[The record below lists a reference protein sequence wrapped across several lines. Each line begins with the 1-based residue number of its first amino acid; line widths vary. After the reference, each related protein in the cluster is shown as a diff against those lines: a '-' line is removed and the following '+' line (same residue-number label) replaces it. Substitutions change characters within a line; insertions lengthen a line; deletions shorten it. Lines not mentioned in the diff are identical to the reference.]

1 MFTIKEKCME
11 NPIIEIKKIKAEKQ
25 LDYFTSVFIFLYW
38 FAVFY
43 RYNHISDV
51 IPIHYD
57 IDGSIGSYGDKIFI
71 FISPFFATIIYL
83 CLIFGAKRPH
93 KFHYNVTITKE
104 NAERQYRNA
113 LQMIRVLNLGI
124 VFSFFII
131 DIPILFTQDGIFKEL
146 NGFLFILIG
155 IVPIFIIAY
164 FTSKS
169 YKIN

>member
-1 MFTIKEKCME
+1 ME
-11 NPIIEIKKIKAEKQ
+11 NPILKMEKIKAEKR
-25 LDYFTSVFIFLYW
+25 LDYFTSAFIFVYW
-38 FAVFY
+38 LAVFY
-43 RYNHISDV
+43 RYNHIPDV

-57 IDGSIGSYGDKIFI
+57 IDGSIDNYGNKIFI
-71 FISPFFATIIYL
+71 FISPFLATIIYL
-83 CLIFGAKRPH
+83 GLFFGVKKPH
-93 KFHYNVTITKE
+93 KFHYNVTITTE

-146 NGFLFILIG
+146 NGFLFILIA

-164 FTSKS
+164 YTSKS

>member
-1 MFTIKEKCME
+1 ME
-11 NPIIEIKKIKAEKQ
+11 NPILKIEKIKTEKQ
-25 LDYFTSVFIFLYW
+25 LEYFTSAFVLVYW

-43 RYNHISDV
+43 RYNHIPDV

-57 IDGSIGSYGDKIFI
+57 IDGSIDNYGNKIFI
-71 FISPFFATIIYL
+71 FISPILATTIYL
-83 CLIFGAKRPH
+83 GLFFGVKKPH
-93 KFHYNVTITKE
+93 KFHYNVTITTE

-131 DIPILFTQDGIFKEL
+131 DIPILFTQDGIFEEL

-164 FTSKS
+164 YTSKS